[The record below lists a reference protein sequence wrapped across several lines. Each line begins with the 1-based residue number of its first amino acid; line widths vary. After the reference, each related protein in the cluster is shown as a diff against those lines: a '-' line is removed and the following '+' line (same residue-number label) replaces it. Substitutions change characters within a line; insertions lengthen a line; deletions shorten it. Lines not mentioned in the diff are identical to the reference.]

1 MRARKNADAAI
12 ALTNDMKRKMQE
24 TYSKDVF
31 VIPNGIEPER
41 FYRTQGDEIRV
52 KLEIK
57 VNQKLILFVGRLHPV
72 KGVKYLIKA
81 MDIVRQ
87 KKQRQANTCRKRTRR
102 K

>member
-1 MRARKNADAAI
+1 
-12 ALTNDMKRKMQE
+12 MKRKMQE